1 LVIDKNKTGM
11 ITVDKIPQIIKVNG
25 FLFWSSVAGGSE
37 YQMFDSESELFG
49 KITEGQ
55 PIYDVLS
62 AKGKVDEYQIAN
74 DRYVIIEKNG
84 KVSPSKHTY
93 SPTEDLAIKIV
104 GMPTSNEHY
113 WNSNFFGDKDPTT
126 IELMSF

>member
-1 LVIDKNKTGM
+1 ML
-11 ITVDKIPQIIKVNG
+11 
-25 FLFWSSVAGGSE
+25 
-37 YQMFDSESELFG
+37 DSESELFS

-55 PIYDVLS
+55 PIYDVLP

-84 KVSPSKHTY
+84 KASSSQNTY

-113 WNSNFFGDKDPTT
+113 WNFSNGGLGDKDPTT